1 MKGNISKKGPKGDNG
16 ATPHITFIYD
26 EETGDLYYRS
36 DGIFIDK
43 DYVSTYDLIDKTAL
57 DDAMQSLTTAIL
69 PTKSFIKIL
78 GGDKN
83 WVEENIYDDNNN
95 VIGVRYGQTVN
106 VNNAVITPCSQ
117 VDLQISSEQLAAS
130 FGNKDISFSTE
141 NDGGIV
147 TVYCIGC
154 IPQNDYT
161 FQVTV
166 TEVVLDET

>member
-1 MKGNISKKGPKGDNG
+1 MKGNISKTSLKGSKGD
-16 ATPHITFIYD
+16 TPHIAFRYD

-36 DGIFIDK
+36 DGIYIDK
-43 DYVSTYDLIDKTAL
+43 DYVSTYDLVDKTAL
-57 DDAMQSLTTAIL
+57 DEAMQNLMTAIL

-78 GGDKN
+78 GGDNN
-83 WVEENIYDDNNN
+83 WVKEDIYGSDGT
-95 VIGVRYGQTVN
+95 VQGVRYGQTVN

-117 VDLQISSEQLAAS
+117 VDLQISSEQLAAA

-147 TVYCIGC
+147 TIYCTGC
-154 IPQNDYT
+154 IPQNDYI

-166 TEVVLDET
+166 TEVVLDE

>member
-1 MKGNISKKGPKGDNG
+1 MKGNISKTSLKGSKGD
-16 ATPHITFIYD
+16 TPHIAFRYD

-36 DGIFIDK
+36 DGIYIDK
-43 DYVSTYDLIDKTAL
+43 DYVSTYDLVDKTAL
-57 DDAMQSLTTAIL
+57 DEAMQSLMNDVL

-78 GGDKN
+78 GGDNN
-83 WVEENIYDDNNN
+83 WVLENIYDDNNN

-106 VNNAVITPCSQ
+106 VNNAVITPYSQ
-117 VDLQISSEQLAAS
+117 VDLQITSEQLAAA
-130 FGNKDISFSTE
+130 FCNKDISFSTE

-166 TEVVLDET
+166 TEVVLDA

>member
-1 MKGNISKKGPKGDNG
+1 MKGNISKTSLKGSKGD
-16 ATPHITFIYD
+16 TPHISFRYD
-26 EETGDLYYRS
+26 EETGDLFYRS
-36 DGIFIDK
+36 DGIYIDK
-43 DYVSTYDLIDKTAL
+43 EYVSTYDLVDKAAL
-57 DDAMQSLTTAIL
+57 DEAMQNLRNDVL

-78 GGDKN
+78 GGDNN
-83 WVEENIYDDNNN
+83 WVQENIYDDNNN

-106 VNNAVITPCSQ
+106 VNNAVITPYSQ
-117 VDLQISSEQLAAS
+117 VDLQIDSEQLAAA

-147 TVYCIGC
+147 TIYCTGC

-166 TEVVLDET
+166 TEVVLDA